1 MTIQSTVLIGNG
13 PNRANEK
20 DILEVGNVEI
30 SWHSLLA
37 DLSKFAGIDIR
48 NIDSKPLTL
57 VFDEILL
64 RSRKPNV
71 KLALLKE
78 VSNKI
83 FLARNAELTKRL
95 SELTK
100 VMLTTNYSWAT
111 FDSPEFGLFLHKKFP
126 EINENTFS
134 IFRGFKGDKREIW
147 FINGSS
153 DTPTSLALGYMQY
166 ARHQTQIKNYL
177 TGGVSYSKIKIPN
190 SPLYRGIPQFDFDK
204 KKEPYS
210 WVDLFLRDHIHM
222 IGLGMEYTETILWWL
237 LIEKMHL
244 QRKYPKYIGGVTYH
258 QVDVKGKPEK
268 NINDKLNML
277 EDLGVQVNRV
287 SAPSY
292 FDGYM
297 MIADQI
303 SPKVRKAKK

>member
-1 MTIQSTVLIGNG
+1 MTIQNTVLIGNG
-13 PNRANEK
+13 PNRANEE
-20 DILEVGNVEI
+20 DVLEVGNVQI
-30 SWHSLLA
+30 SWHSLLK

-48 NIDSKPLTL
+48 NIDKKPLTL

-64 RSRKPNV
+64 RSPKPNI

-78 VSNKI
+78 VANRI
-83 FLARNAELTKRL
+83 YLARNTELTKRL
-95 SELTK
+95 SELTD

-111 FDSPEFGLFLHKKFP
+111 TDSPEFGLFLKKKFP

-177 TGGVSYSKIKIPN
+177 TGGVTYSKTKIPN
-190 SPLYRGIPQFDFDK
+190 SPIYRGIPQFDFDK
-204 KKEPYS
+204 KPEPYS
-210 WVDLFLRDHIHM
+210 WADLFLRDHIHM

-237 LIEKMHL
+237 LIEKMNL
-244 QRKYPKYIGGVTYH
+244 QRRYPKYIGGVTYH
-258 QVDVKGKPEK
+258 HVDVKGKPET
-268 NINDKLNML
+268 NIEDKLGML
-277 EDLGVQVNRV
+277 EDIGVLVNRV

-297 MIADQI
+297 TIADQI
-303 SPKVRKAKK
+303 SPKKIKSKK

>member
-13 PNRANEK
+13 PNRAHET
-20 DILEVGNVEI
+20 DVLEVGNVQI

-64 RSRKPNV
+64 RSPKPNI

-78 VSNKI
+78 VANRI
-83 FLARNAELTKRL
+83 YLARNTELTIRL

-111 FDSPEFGLFLHKKFP
+111 TDSPEFGLFLHKKFP
-126 EINENTFS
+126 DINENTFS
-134 IFRGFKGDKREIW
+134 IFRGFKGDKRDIW
-147 FINGSS
+147 FINGSV
-153 DTPTSLALGYMQY
+153 DTPTSLALGYLQY
-166 ARHQTQIKNYL
+166 ARHQAQIKNYL
-177 TGGVSYSKIKIPN
+177 TGGVTYSKVKIPQ
-190 SPLYRGIPQFDFDK
+190 SPIYRGIPQFDFDK
-204 KKEPYS
+204 KDEPYS
-210 WVDLFLRDHIHM
+210 WVDIFLRDHIHM
-222 IGLGMEYTETILWWL
+222 IGLGMDYTETILWWL
-237 LIEKMHL
+237 LIEKMNL
-244 QRKYPKYIGGVTYH
+244 QRRFPKYIGGITYH
-258 QVDVKGKPEK
+258 QVDAKGKTENNK
-268 NINDKLNML
+268 DKLNML
-277 EDLGVQVNRV
+277 EDLGVQINLV

-297 MIADQI
+297 KIADQI
-303 SPKVRKAKK
+303 SPKKTKK